1 MKLSRSYIISNMP
14 PAVGVNSV
22 AVADADNADIIRTI
36 EKNYS
41 EAVRLTDRTAWNFKG
56 NTVEKSARNIW
67 QFLRTQIAYV
77 ADPVSKQ
84 KIKMPNRL
92 LLDGKGD
99 CKSFALFTA
108 AILANLGLPVS
119 FRYASY
125 NILNSTPTHV
135 YVTTKD
141 ETGKEIIIDAVWPKF
156 NDEKKYSYKRDIPM
170 TVYTLSGVP
179 VNGAKTIYLAPGR
192 NAFLSLVA
200 LNVRGVAHKL
210 AYAVWKNKT
219 VVKDVWEKK
228 LGGNF
233 DKLLSAIN
241 AGKNKPALLGESNA
255 SAYDIPTDTVVN
267 PVLFSNLEE
276 ANAARAKYKIAG
288 IGDPISI
295 PVILA
300 AAAPVIAS
308 VSALLTSILPKDSDV
323 AQLLSDAKNAGGDTS
338 LIPSGSNIGDDE
350 SGFFGSIPPVIVWG
364 VGGFLALKLLKII

>member
-14 PAVGVNSV
+14 PAIGVNSV

-36 EKNYS
+36 EKNYP
-41 EAVRLTDRTAWNFKG
+41 EAVRLTENTAWNFKG

-77 ADPVSKQ
+77 ADPASKQ

-125 NILNSTPTHV
+125 NFLNSTPTHV
-135 YVTTKD
+135 YVTTKN
-141 ETGKEIIIDAVWPKF
+141 EAGKEFIIDGVWSKF
-156 NDEKKYSYKRDIPM
+156 NEEKQYSYKRDIPM

-179 VNGAKTIYLAPGR
+179 VSGAKTIYLSPGR
-192 NAFLSLVA
+192 NAFLSIVA
-200 LNVRGVAHKL
+200 LNVRGLAHKL
-210 AYAVWKNKT
+210 AYAVWKNKA

-241 AGKNKPALLGESNA
+241 TGKNKPALLGESNE

-267 PVLFSNLEE
+267 PVLFSNLQE

-288 IGDPISI
+288 IGAIEI
-295 PVILA
+295 PVLLA

-308 VSALLTSILPKDSDV
+308 VSALLASVLPKDSDV

-338 LIPSGSNIGDDE
+338 IIPSGSTIADDE

>member
-36 EKNYS
+36 EKNYP
-41 EAVRLTDRTAWNFKG
+41 EAVRLTKNIAWAFKG
-56 NTVEKSARNIW
+56 ETREKTARNIW
-67 QFLRTQIAYV
+67 QFLKKEIRYQ
-77 ADPVSKQ
+77 ADHAEKQ
-84 KIKMPNRL
+84 KIRLPNRL
-92 LLDGKGD
+92 LLDGEGD
-99 CKSFALFTA
+99 CKSLSLFIS
-108 AILANLGLPVS
+108 AIISNMGMPVN
-119 FRYASY
+119 FRYSSY
-125 NILNSTPTHV
+125 NILNAIPTHV

-141 ETGKEIIIDAVWPKF
+141 EAGNEIIIDAVWPKF
-156 NDEKKYSYKRDIPM
+156 NEEKKYSYKRDIPM

-179 VNGAKTIYLAPGR
+179 LSGAKTIYLAPGR

-200 LNVRGVAHKL
+200 LNVRGLAHKL
-210 AYAVWKNKT
+210 AFAVWKNKA

-255 SAYDIPTDTVVN
+255 SAYNIPTDTVVN

-288 IGDPISI
+288 IGAVEI